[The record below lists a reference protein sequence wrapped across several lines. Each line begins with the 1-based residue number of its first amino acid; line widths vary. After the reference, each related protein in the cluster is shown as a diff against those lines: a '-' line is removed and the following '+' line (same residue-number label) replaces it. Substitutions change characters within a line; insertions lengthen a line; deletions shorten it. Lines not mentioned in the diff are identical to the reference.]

1 MMMDRK
7 KDIEGGL
14 PDSQAG
20 TAFRNPGREYLQ
32 VLSENIAKLP
42 MI

>member
-1 MMMDRK
+1 MESRKDSEDR
-7 KDIEGGL
+7 L